1 MSETTRVKDAIDQRL
16 AALHIDPEI
25 SARVSARAAGL
36 RRMPRRGR
44 RLVLALGALALCLAI
59 SLPVLAY
66 QSPVF
71 LDLLYQVNPALA
83 QALRPVGLACED
95 QGVRME
101 VLAAM
106 RDEDTTVVYL
116 TMQDQTGDRI
126 DGTLDI
132 YDYWVQGARMS
143 NCQLVDWDPD
153 TKTGTLRMTATGET
167 QSKVTVRVN
176 SFLSHKE
183 KLEAVPAPLSL
194 AELPAAQPA
203 ALDRRDLSGM
213 GGEIEEPGK
222 RGEFT
227 ILAWDAW
234 DQPIPGAEFVHIT
247 NAGVLGDALHIQTR
261 WNESVDD
268 HGSLYLL
275 SPSGERRPCDYH
287 LSFGKGGYGRNYQE
301 YVFSLPAGGLS
312 GWQVL
317 GDFTVNH
324 SYTEG
329 KWQVTFPIDAA
340 PAIACAPGVQLSPL
354 GVSLDSGAEQVAVR
368 LRGGSLLQPQ
378 LSLRLEGTLT
388 KFLFET
394 PLDLA
399 QAEAVIIDGVEYPL
413 P

>member
-66 QSPVF
+66 QSPAF

-167 QSKVTVRVN
+167 QSKVTVRVD

-301 YVFSLPAGGLS
+301 YVFSLPAGGLFR
-312 GWQVL
+312 L
-317 GDFTVNH
+317 
-324 SYTEG
+324 
-329 KWQVTFPIDAA
+329 A
-340 PAIACAPGVQLSPL
+340 
-354 GVSLDSGAEQVAVR
+354 GA
-368 LRGGSLLQPQ
+368 GGFYRQPQ
-378 LSLRLEGTLT
+378 LHRGKVAGDLPHRRGAGHRVRPGRAAVPAGRVSGQRRGAGGGAPARRLPASTSAQLALRGRAYQI
-388 KFLFET
+388 
-394 PLDLA
+394 P
-399 QAEAVIIDGVEYPL
+399 V
-413 P
+413 